1 MTPHGSKLKPLPW
14 LAEPKHAARAPSA
27 HLRMLAAATALLA
40 SALQVG
46 CQSGGTGGQMFNRR
60 STMPAGLSSAALRRI
75 AADKLDVVPMTD
87 SVGQKGFLLSA
98 GPYRIFTDIKN
109 PLQQR
114 LIMRVLTH
122 ALCRF
127 RALIPSARLHPPLRG
142 YIFAH
147 RRQWAIFTRNMMP
160 TVAPYALHPM
170 VYGYDHKGVFALHRT
185 SVPTMLSVLA
195 HEAWLQFSYVSLKD
209 HLPAWMDEGLA
220 AQFEAVCWRHGKPK
234 FIATLNYPRWLA
246 LRAVCRAG
254 DFIPLHIFTRMDAGA
269 AIATGPRMTEIYY
282 AQLWSMM
289 LFITQHDGW
298 GVIKRAL
305 HSSEM
310 GRLTPVMLKAGLSP
324 YDLSHETTR
333 WNMVAGPIYFHRFIS
348 RHGRKF
354 AAQYHAF
361 ARSLA
366 AHWPPR
372 IAH

>member
-1 MTPHGSKLKPLPW
+1 
-14 LAEPKHAARAPSA
+14 
-27 HLRMLAAATALLA
+27 
-40 SALQVG
+40 
-46 CQSGGTGGQMFNRR
+46 
-60 STMPAGLSSAALRRI
+60 MPAGLSSAALHRI
-75 AADKLDVVPMTD
+75 ADDKLDVIPMTD

-98 GPYRIFTDIKN
+98 GPYQIFTDIKN

-114 LIMRVLTH
+114 LIMLVLMH
-122 ALCRF
+122 ALHRF
-127 RALIPSARLHPPLRG
+127 YALLPSAHLRPPLKG

-147 RRQWAIFTRNMMP
+147 RPQWALFTKHIMRNL
-160 TVAPYALHPM
+160 APYALKPV
-170 VYGYDHKGVFALHRT
+170 VYGYDCKGVFALYRT
-185 SVPTMLSVLA
+185 DVPEMLSVAA
-195 HEAWLQFSYVSLKD
+195 HEAWLQFSYVSLKN

-220 AQFEAVCWRHGKPK
+220 AQFEAVCWRHGKPQ
-234 FIATLNYPRWLA
+234 FIPALNYPRWLA

-269 AIATGPRMTEIYY
+269 AVTTGPQMTEIYY
-282 AQLWSMM
+282 AQLWSLM

-324 YDLSHETTR
+324 YDLFHETTR
-333 WNMVAGPIYFHRFIS
+333 WNLVAGPIYFHHFIS
-348 RHGRKF
+348 RHRRKF

-372 IAH
+372 IASRPAP